1 LSSSQL
7 SVRNDSS
14 KDNSLNGSFRLRK
27 VPQELHFPSIELTA
41 KFSFPKTRLDRLEFL
56 RTWGESHELNAQCNN
71 IAHRDLR
78 TAVKKIW
85 PERAI
90 RTVEGLGVSPGFLMS
105 LNAETVF

>member
-1 LSSSQL
+1 
-7 SVRNDSS
+7 
-14 KDNSLNGSFRLRK
+14 LNGSFRLRK

-78 TAVKKIW
+78 TAVKKNLARA
-85 PERAI
+85 RAI